1 MAGCGRVIRSM
12 SNNDK
17 ILWTA
22 TNVSLSGDLWSR
34 LEDQGYKVL
43 VAEEQPDIS
52 NQIKR
57 LWPRLWVGMMNGDV
71 DAAMTR
77 LRSIRSEYPDLAIIL
92 ISSRP
97 CVEEAVSAIRLGA
110 NDYVAKTV
118 PPERLWAAL
127 EGALE
132 NPTIVSRPRS
142 CQSGLASNR
151 SRPPVV
157 VDPSMREVVRLAQKV
172 APSRSTVLL
181 QGESGTGKEVI
192 ARHIHECSDRARE
205 PFVAVNCAALPENL
219 MESELFGY
227 EKGAFTGAVSRKK
240 GKFELA
246 HRGTI
251 LLDEISEMALAIQ
264 AKLLRVLQEK
274 QVDRVGGQ
282 YAQPIDARVIATTNR
297 NLEEE
302 TEKGRFREDLF
313 FRLNVVPIMV
323 PPLRERPDDIV
334 PLAAFF
340 LERHCSLNRVATRS
354 LTSEAEGFLRKHPWP
369 GNVRELENLIERAV
383 VLTDSEVIDVEEL
396 RQLMHPRTCRDVQNV
411 ARDSVLPLREMEKRM
426 IMHALNDQNG
436 NRTHAAKVL
445 GISVRTLRNKLHEY
459 RKDLEGDDVSALSQ

>member
-1 MAGCGRVIRSM
+1 M
-12 SNNDK
+12 SNNNK

-22 TNVSLSGDLWSR
+22 TNASLPGNLWSR
-34 LEDQGYKVL
+34 LEGQGYKVL
-43 VAEEQPDIS
+43 VAEENANTSI
-52 NQIKR
+52 QIKR
-57 LWPRLWVGMMNGDV
+57 LLPKLWVGMMNGDV
-71 DAAMTR
+71 DAALTR
-77 LRSIRSEYPDLAIIL
+77 LQSIRSEYPDLAIIL
-92 ISSRP
+92 ISSSP
-97 CVEEAVSAIRLGA
+97 CIEEAVRAIKLGA
-110 NDYVAKTV
+110 NDYVAQSV
-118 PPERLWAAL
+118 PPERLWGAL

-132 NPTIVSRPRS
+132 YPAMVSRPRS
-142 CQSGLASNR
+142 CRSGLSSNR
-151 SRPPVV
+151 SLPPVA
-157 VDPSMREVVRLAQKV
+157 VDRSTREVMRLAQKV
-172 APSRSTVLL
+172 ARSRSTVLL

-192 ARHIHECSDRARE
+192 ARHIHENSDRERE

-227 EKGAFTGAVSRKK
+227 EKGAFTGAVARKK

-246 HRGTI
+246 HGGTI

-264 AKLLRVLQEK
+264 AKLLRVLQER

-302 TEKGRFREDLF
+302 TGKGRFRKDLF

-334 PLAAFF
+334 PLATF
-340 LERHCSLNRVATRS
+340 LLEKHCSFNGVAAKR
-354 LTSEAEGFLRKHPWP
+354 LPSETGDFLRQHPWP

-383 VLTDSEVIDVEEL
+383 VLLDSEVIEVEEL
-396 RQLMHPRTCRDVQNV
+396 RQLMHPGMCRDVQDL
-411 ARDSVLPLREMEKRM
+411 AEDRVLPLKEMEKRM

-459 RKDLEGDDVSALSQ
+459 RRDLEGETVSALSR